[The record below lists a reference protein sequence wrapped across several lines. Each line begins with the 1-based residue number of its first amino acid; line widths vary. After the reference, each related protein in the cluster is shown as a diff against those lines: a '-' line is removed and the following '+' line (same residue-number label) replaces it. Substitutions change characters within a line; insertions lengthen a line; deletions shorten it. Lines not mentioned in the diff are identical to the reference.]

1 MWAYGIDKE
10 TVNKAVSI
18 PLEDRRP
25 SEFLVK
31 LDVDKP
37 NISSDEVLVKVKS
50 SALNYNS
57 IWSTLCHPI
66 SPFQLINQ
74 YVARNKHE
82 SSHLQDFAI
91 FGSDASGIIEKVGD
105 NVKNWKVGDNV
116 IIHCN
121 IIDSEDPIIQRDGML
136 SESQAI
142 WGYET
147 NYGAFAEYTKVKS
160 SQLIKK
166 PDHLDWGQA
175 ASFGLTLSTAYRM
188 LISDNGAKIR
198 PGETCL
204 IWGAAGGLGLFAIQL
219 AKLSGAK
226 VIAIVSSDE
235 KLSICKK
242 HGADYV
248 INRKKDFPESF
259 TDGDGNPNYLAW
271 RKISLKLKALK
282 LPEIDVVFEHVG
294 KETLGLSVYLLKRGG
309 RVVTCAAT
317 SGFLATID
325 LRFLWMQL
333 KSIIGSHFAN
343 YNEASEAAKL
353 VFDNK
358 VTPIFSVNEIN
369 SLPKMMDQMYLGK
382 SIGKLVFDHP

>member
-166 PDHLDWGQA
+166 TRSP
-175 ASFGLTLSTAYRM
+175 
-188 LISDNGAKIR
+188 
-198 PGETCL
+198 
-204 IWGAAGGLGLFAIQL
+204 
-219 AKLSGAK
+219 
-226 VIAIVSSDE
+226 
-235 KLSICKK
+235 
-242 HGADYV
+242 
-248 INRKKDFPESF
+248 
-259 TDGDGNPNYLAW
+259 
-271 RKISLKLKALK
+271 
-282 LPEIDVVFEHVG
+282 
-294 KETLGLSVYLLKRGG
+294 
-309 RVVTCAAT
+309 
-317 SGFLATID
+317 
-325 LRFLWMQL
+325 
-333 KSIIGSHFAN
+333 
-343 YNEASEAAKL
+343 
-353 VFDNK
+353 
-358 VTPIFSVNEIN
+358 
-369 SLPKMMDQMYLGK
+369 
-382 SIGKLVFDHP
+382 